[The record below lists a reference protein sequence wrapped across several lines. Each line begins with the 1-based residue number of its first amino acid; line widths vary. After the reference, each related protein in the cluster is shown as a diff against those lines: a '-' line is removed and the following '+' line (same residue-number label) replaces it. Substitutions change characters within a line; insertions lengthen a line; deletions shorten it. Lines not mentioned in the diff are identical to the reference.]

1 MNLNWE
7 SVSSVENL
15 KLLVSFATLVVGI
28 IGGVVAYQSFRRTE
42 IWKKAEFLANAMKEF
57 FADERVK
64 KTLLFID
71 WGVRKIQLLPPNE
84 PKEGKVIVDR
94 LVQARALRPHVVPSS
109 VIDKDESDINPN
121 TVSPI
126 RFRQEE
132 VAIRDCYDGFL
143 DGLETF
149 ASYAQTS
156 LVETKSMNAY
166 IGYWLDNIQGA
177 TEDPNEAA
185 WKAALLTYISYYK
198 YPRVIWLFAQFGYD
212 IKPSGATYLQFL
224 STMQNQQYASALAR
238 AVKVSYP

>member
-15 KLLVSFATLVVGI
+15 KLLVSFVTLVVGM

-42 IWKKAEFLANAMKEF
+42 KWKKAEFLANAMKEF

-84 PKEGKVIVDR
+84 PEEGMVIVNR

-109 VIDKDESDINPN
+109 AFDKDEFEEKPN
-121 TVSPI
+121 TDTQM
-126 RFRQEE
+126 RFRQPE
-132 VAIRDCYDGFL
+132 VVIRDCYDGFL

-149 ASYAQTS
+149 ASYAQTY
-156 LVETKSMNAY
+156 LVETKSLNAY
-166 IGYWLDNIQGA
+166 IGYWLYSIQETAEG
-177 TEDPNEAA
+177 PNEAA

-198 YPRVIWLFAQFGYD
+198 YPRVIWLFEQFGYD
-212 IKPSGATYLQFL
+212 IKPSGATYRHFL